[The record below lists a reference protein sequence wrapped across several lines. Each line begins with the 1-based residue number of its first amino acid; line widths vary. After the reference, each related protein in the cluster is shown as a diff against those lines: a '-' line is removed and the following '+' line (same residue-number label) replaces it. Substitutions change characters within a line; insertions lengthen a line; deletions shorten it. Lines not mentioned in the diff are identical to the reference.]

1 MAETLITC
9 ELDFDA
15 PGKHA
20 GFLRLPHS
28 VHRSAYGWIGV
39 PIVCI
44 NNGVGPTLLLM
55 GGNHGDE
62 YEGQTALTR
71 LARDLQADDIR
82 GRLIILPMANFPAAE
97 AGTRTSPVD
106 QGNLNRAF
114 PGDAYGTPTWV
125 IAHYIEEVLMGLA
138 DYAID
143 LHSGGSSLYYPPTL
157 LRGMGQTPQE
167 TARLHSLQTAFDLP
181 YAWIF
186 TSGGGATSTGR
197 TAMAAANRKGVTSVL
212 AELGGGGALDS
223 GILAQTLRG
232 LRRVLHALEM
242 LPGYEPDAA
251 NGTREMNSLG
261 LIHAYDSGLFE
272 LFGDVGD
279 MVREGQEIGQIHF
292 PDTPLRDPVA
302 ITTPWSGTI
311 LCKRFNA
318 RVARGD
324 ALAQIAADVTGS

>member
-1 MAETLITC
+1 MSDTLITS

-39 PIVCI
+39 PVVCI
-44 NNGVGPTLLLM
+44 NNGDGPTVLM
-55 GGNHGDE
+55 MAGNHGDE

-71 LARDLQADDIR
+71 LAHDLRADDIR
-82 GRLIILPMANFPAAE
+82 GRLILLPMTNFPAAE

-114 PGDAYGTPTWV
+114 PGDPNGTPTRM

-157 LRGMGQTPQE
+157 LRGMGQTPEEAAQL
-167 TARLHSLQTAFDLP
+167 TALQAAFDLP
-181 YAWIF
+181 FAWVF
-186 TSGGGATSTGR
+186 TSGGGTESTGR
-197 TAMAAANRKGVTSVL
+197 TAMAAANRKGVVSVL
-212 AELGGGGALDS
+212 AELGGGGALDP

-232 LRRVLHALEM
+232 LRRVLHTFGM
-242 LPGYEPDAA
+242 LPEYEPDAA
-251 NGTREMNSLG
+251 NGTRELNSCG
-261 LIHAYDSGLFE
+261 LIHAYDTGLFE
-272 LFGDVGD
+272 LFGDIGD
-279 MVREGQEIGQIHF
+279 MVRKGQEVGRIHF

-302 ITTPWSGTI
+302 VTSPYSGMI
-311 LCKRFNA
+311 LCKRFIA

-324 ALAQIAADVTGS
+324 ALLQIAADVA